1 MTELIL
7 THNFRD
13 DLKTIYSN
21 GLLDRIE
28 KALNR
33 IQTIPDISSSNV
45 PKSIKQKWGDT
56 VRILPVNPF
65 DIVYTFHV
73 EENLVIVHALIHQR
87 SAH

>member
-7 THNFRD
+7 THNFTD

-21 GLLDRIE
+21 GLLNRIE

-45 PKSIKQKWGDT
+45 PESIKEKWGNT

-65 DIVYTFHV
+65 DIVYTFHS
-73 EENLVIVHALIHQR
+73 EDNLVIIHALIHQR
-87 SAH
+87 TAY